1 MLTNPTSNEMT
12 TTDTLEESLSILPGK
27 LAHDLESLP
36 PTERTDL
43 WRGLSAEERSAAMP
57 FLHDEIKEGLIE
69 TASVAELQ
77 NMTENMAASDV
88 AHVIETVTDDVAQ
101 DIVDNLS
108 DEAREYVQESLSFD
122 EDQIGRWLRHD
133 DLRFLDTG
141 SVAKVMKQLKVR
153 GLSKYTDK
161 IFLVSRDASYQ
172 GAISLSSILEAD
184 ETQLLVELPKIENDC
199 TFDPETR
206 ISEMATEF
214 RKNHFISAAVVS
226 GDGFLLGRITSED
239 AIATLQDE
247 ADHQLMSM
255 AGLDEE
261 DDLFA
266 PIGISAKRRA
276 LWLGINLLTAF
287 LASYVIGIFEA
298 TVQQLVALAVLMPIV
313 ASMGGIAGSQTLT
326 IVIRGLALDKLND
339 SNTRTLLV
347 KELGVGILNGIL
359 WATVVGLVAYAWF
372 GSQTLGMVIA
382 AAILVNLIAAAFAG
396 MLIPLALDRLALDP
410 ALSGSVV
417 LTTVTDIIGFMSFL
431 GLATLFLV

>member
-1 MLTNPTSNEMT
+1 MTSN
-12 TTDTLEESLSILPGK
+12 DILKESLTISPGE
-27 LAHDLESLP
+27 LAHALESLP
-36 PTERTDL
+36 LTERADL
-43 WRGLSAEERSAAMP
+43 WSGLSAEERSASMA

-69 TASVAELQ
+69 TASVVELQ
-77 NMTENMAASDV
+77 SMTENMAASDV
-88 AHVIETVTDDVAQ
+88 AHVLETVNDDVAQ

-122 EDQIGRWLRHD
+122 EGQIGRWLRHD
-133 DLRFLDTG
+133 DLRFLDIAT
-141 SVAKVMKQLKVR
+141 VAKVMKRLKAN
-153 GLSKYTDK
+153 GLPKHTDK

-172 GAISLSSILEAD
+172 GAVSLSTILEAD
-184 ETQLLVELPKIENDC
+184 ETHLLAELTRIENDS
-199 TFDPETR
+199 TFDPETE
-206 ISEMATEF
+206 ISVMATEF
-214 RKNHFISAAVVS
+214 RKKHFISAAVVS
-226 GDGFLLGRITSED
+226 LDGFLLGRITSED
-239 AIATLQDE
+239 AVATMQDE

-266 PIGISAKRRA
+266 PIGVSAKRRA

-298 TVQQLVALAVLMPIV
+298 TLQQLVALAVLMPIV

-339 SNTRTLLV
+339 SNTRTLLI
-347 KELGVGILNGIL
+347 KELGVGVLNGIL

-372 GSQTLGMVIA
+372 GNLTLGLVIA

-396 MLIPLALDRLALDP
+396 MLIPLMLERLKLDP

-417 LTTVTDIIGFMSFL
+417 LTTVTDIVGFMSFL
-431 GLATLFLV
+431 GLASLFLV

>member
-1 MLTNPTSNEMT
+1 MT
-12 TTDTLEESLSILPGK
+12 ATDTFEESLNISPGE

-36 PTERTDL
+36 PTERADL
-43 WRGLSAEERSAAMP
+43 WRGLSAEERSATMP

-69 TASVAELQ
+69 TASVVELQ

-88 AHVIETVTDDVAQ
+88 AHVIETVSNDVAQ

-122 EDQIGRWLRHD
+122 ENQIGRWLRHD
-133 DLRFLDTG
+133 DLRFLESE
-141 SVAKVMKQLKVR
+141 SVAKVMKRLKVC
-153 GLSKYTDK
+153 GLPKYTDK

-172 GAISLSSILEAD
+172 GAVSLSSILEAD
-184 ETQLLVELPKIENDC
+184 ETQLLVELTKVESDC
-199 TFDPETR
+199 TFDPEIM

-226 GDGFLLGRITSED
+226 RDGFLLGRITSED
-239 AIATLQDE
+239 AVTTLQDE

-266 PIGISAKRRA
+266 PIGVSAKRRA

-347 KELGVGILNGIL
+347 KELGVGVLNGIL

-372 GSQTLGMVIA
+372 GNQTLGMVIA

-396 MLIPLALDRLALDP
+396 MLIPLALDRLKLDP